1 MKAAFLL
8 SILLLGGGI
17 AEAQAPRGS
26 DAAAL
31 ASARAEARA
40 AAERSERLE
49 AQGVDV
55 RSKVWNGSTHEFFGM
70 GLVVPDAAAAQT
82 FAAHELKRAFGTAI
96 LPI

>member
-49 AQGVDV
+49 AQARRATGQAQ
-55 RSKVWNGSTHEFFGM
+55 RPGSNRRKPG
-70 GLVVPDAAAAQT
+70 
-82 FAAHELKRAFGTAI
+82 
-96 LPI
+96 